1 MRIKNDR
8 LFFLIRQAALSIL
21 WINYSVGFIIAGML
35 SIHPAHKD
43 VDTYRI
49 EVFSSLRH
57 REKQLKT
64 QLKSIGLGEIRPP
77 KIITLYYLS
86 GEISLSEVRRL
97 AETLI
102 LDPVT
107 ESYTAQKIDGRVEKI
122 NQDLEEA
129 EVIEVAFRPG
139 VTDNIAHELLEAAK
153 RSGIEG
159 ITTAGTATRYQ
170 FERPLP
176 RRILTQIAGE
186 LLANETIQ
194 RFSFSEIDPEFVST
208 DSSPALSIERIE
220 ISSADENQLLAISQE
235 RRLAL
240 DLQEMRAVQDYFK
253 SQDRE
258 PTDAELETLAQTWSE
273 HCVHKTFKGKITL
286 DTGEVIDGII
296 YQYLKSAT
304 DQIDAPFVRSAFVD
318 NAGVIAF
325 DEEYDLSFKVETHN
339 HPSAIEPF
347 GGANTGVG
355 GVVRD
360 VLGVSH
366 RPIANT
372 DVLCFGPQEKPHDEL
387 PEGVIHP
394 RRIREGVVAG
404 VGDYGNKLGIPTV
417 NGAVLFHEG
426 YTSNPLVFCGCVG
439 FGPVDSHPSAPQPGD
454 LVVLIGG
461 KTGRDGLRGATFS
474 SLTMDAQTGQVA
486 GASVQIGDPISEKG
500 LIEVVERARDLRLN
514 TAITDC
520 GAGGLSSAVGEMSS
534 DLGVRVDLEKVSLKY
549 AGLAP
554 WEIWLSEAQERM
566 VLAVPP
572 EHLPALQE
580 ICDQYWV
587 ELSDIGQFEDTG
599 ELVVRFDGAVV
610 VRLENEFLHHGIPQK
625 ELTATFSHINQNEKP
640 AGRDPKPDFKQ
651 ALLCLLAH
659 PNIASKEE
667 IIRQY
672 DHEVRGATV
681 VKPFAGKCQDGPS
694 DAAVLKPL
702 EAKGWRGFVLANGI
716 NPLLGQIS
724 PYFMAL
730 SAIDEAL
737 RNLVAVGGDP
747 DRVALL
753 DNFCWGDPSRPE
765 VLGGLVEAARG
776 CHDGAIAYQTPFI
789 SGKDSL
795 NNEFIGQNGE
805 RQAIPGTLLI
815 SSIGIIPDI
824 RSSVTMDLKQ
834 PGDLLYLVGDWQPT
848 FAGSHMQTLG
858 FTDLPEDRVPKS
870 LSSNNARVYQ
880 AIFKAVQ
887 QGLISAMHDLSEGGF
902 TVALAEM
909 CIAGRL
915 GAEVDH
921 SKIDPSPLKAGF
933 AETNGCL
940 IASVCSE
947 NQGAFESRFEGLPFR
962 HVGKVSEA
970 KLLTISNGDLLL
982 IQCPLE
988 ELLAAFMGGSGEQ
1001 YHG

>member
-1 MRIKNDR
+1 MIP
-8 LFFLIRQAALSIL
+8 
-21 WINYSVGFIIAGML
+21 WINYPVGFIINFML

-57 REKQLKT
+57 REKQLET

-77 KIITLYYLS
+77 KIINLYFLS
-86 GEISLSEVRRL
+86 GEISLAQARRL
-97 AETLI
+97 TETLI

-107 ESYTAQKIDGRVEKI
+107 ESYTAHKLDGRVEKI
-122 NQDLEEA
+122 NQDVIA
-129 EVIEVAFRPG
+129 ADVIEVAFHPG
-139 VTDNIAHELLEAAK
+139 VTDNIAHEMLEAAQ
-153 RSGIEG
+153 RSGFEG
-159 ITTAGTATRYQ
+159 LVEACTATRYQ
-170 FERPLP
+170 FEHPLP
-176 RRILTQIAGE
+176 REILTRIARD

-194 RFSFSEIDPEFVST
+194 HFSFSEITPEFVSSST
-208 DSSPALSIERIE
+208 SPALSVETIE
-220 ISSADENQLLAISQE
+220 ITSVVEDQLLAISE
-235 RRLAL
+235 KRRLAL
-240 DLQEMRAVQDYFK
+240 DLQEMGAIQGYFEL
-253 SQDRE
+253 QRRD

-286 DTGEVIDGII
+286 ESGEVIDGII

-325 DEEYDLSFKVETHN
+325 DEDYDLSFKVETHN

-372 DVLCFGPQEKPHDEL
+372 DVLCFGPQEKLHDEL

-394 RRIREGVVAG
+394 RRIQEGVVAG

-417 NGAVLFHEG
+417 NGAVLYHEG

-439 FGPVDSHPSAPQPGD
+439 IGPVDSHPSTPQPGD
-454 LVVLIGG
+454 RVVLIGG

-486 GASVQIGDPISEKG
+486 GASVQIGDPITEKG
-500 LIEVVERARDLRLN
+500 LIEVVERARDLRLYN
-514 TAITDC
+514 AITDC

-534 DLGVRVDLEKVSLKY
+534 ELGVDVQLEKVPLKY

-572 EHLPALQE
+572 DKLPVLRE
-580 ICDQYWV
+580 ICDLYWV
-587 ELSDIGQFEDTG
+587 ELSDIGQFVDTG
-599 ELVVRFDGAVV
+599 ELVVKYDGELV

-625 ELTATFSHINQNEKP
+625 ELRASSSRNRGNERP
-640 AGRDPKPDFKQ
+640 EVHQLDLDYKQ
-651 ALLCLLAH
+651 TLLQLLAH

-672 DHEVRGATV
+672 DHEVRGATI
-681 VKPFAGKCQDGPS
+681 VKPFAGVHQDGPS

-702 EAKGWRGFVLANGI
+702 EVNGFQGFVLANGV
-716 NPLLGQIS
+716 NPLLGEAS
-724 PYFMAL
+724 PYYMAI
-730 SAIDEAL
+730 SAIDEAV
-737 RNLVAVGGDP
+737 RNIVAVGGDP
-747 DRVALL
+747 GRVALL
-753 DNFCWGDPSRPE
+753 DNFCWGDPNRPE
-765 VLGGLVEAARG
+765 ILGGLVEAARG
-776 CHDGAIAYQTPFI
+776 CHDGALAYQAPFI

-815 SSIGIIPDI
+815 SSITIIPDI
-824 RSSVTMDLKQ
+824 RRSVTMDLKKS
-834 PGDLLYLVGDWQPT
+834 GDLLYLIGDWQPT
-848 FAGSHMQTLG
+848 FAGSHLDNLVDA
-858 FTDLPEDRVPKS
+858 DLPVASVPEG
-870 LSSNNARVYQ
+870 LSPQNSRVYK
-880 AIFKAVQ
+880 AIFNAVQ
-887 QGLISAMHDLSEGGF
+887 EDLITAMHDLSDGGF
-902 TVALAEM
+902 SVALAEM

-915 GAEVDH
+915 GAAVDLL
-921 SKIDPSPLKAGF
+921 KIDPAPLMACF

-940 IASVCSE
+940 IASIRPE
-947 NQGAFESRFEGLPFR
+947 NRKAFESCLKGLPIR
-962 HVGKVSEA
+962 RVGEVLDERNITLSTDGVPILQSA
-970 KLLTISNGDLLL
+970 VD
-982 IQCPLE
+982 
-988 ELLAAFMGGSGEQ
+988 ELWASFTGRSGEQ
-1001 YHG
+1001 VDG